1 MGSWEARRGPRW
13 GAGEAE
19 GCVAELER
27 LRAEGGTVRGET
39 VLTVLLALPSADEGG
54 GAAAADAPGA
64 PSGASP
70 PGAPGAPRQRLLA
83 LLAES
88 LEERGRMG
96 FEELEYYLK
105 GLAQAGAAPLEPGG
119 ALRRL
124 VQAQV
129 QLPEGR
135 RKKLELARFLGL
147 IDSLG
152 LDPTFGPL
160 DPPILNG
167 LLLCAPSPRLL
178 LGLVR
183 GYGPAFSFVNSCT
196 AVHRL
201 AKLPQCRRAR
211 LARRRLRQR
220 PLGRVPG
227 RGAHLLAV
235 GDAEDEFKSTPEFG
249 ELLGIVDCHLDQYD
263 AQGLSM
269 VWWGF
274 SQLGYVPP
282 QGFVERFEQNCAR
295 LVGRTNVQAVS
306 NILWGYSVQRLT
318 PSPDLLAIYTARL
331 EACAERGMFSGQH
344 VANSLYALAHFGG
357 TSAAGLPASVLHAL
371 EGEVERLAEGL
382 LCCELVMVLVAFKR
396 LGMNPQPS
404 VMEALEEQLLK
415 KVPYFKH
422 RELTLALWSLSQLGH
437 QVPDD
442 LMNEFSLRIP
452 GVLQDEACEAE
463 DVARVFY
470 AYAKMSYTP
479 PAVQLE
485 GLRRALEVHMER
497 LEPNHVCCV
506 AWAVATMPDAFVACL
521 ARPGRAAT
529 PGAPPLSLMDRLCET
544 AADRVSEFD
553 MGQLV
558 WLMWSL
564 ATLNLNVEPRNM
576 SRFMQEIDSRM
587 YYVSESDLVGLLWA
601 AARLNFS
608 AYGALGNSIFQRS
621 EEAAQ
626 YHLHKMSPG
635 KITSLLWSYAT
646 AAYVPRQELVQA
658 MLGRFRAQRLE
669 FYPLQIERVSWA
681 TKRLRELQA
690 EQQGV
695 AAGEEAPLGEAA
707 QGEVQPSPEE
717 ALEGETRADV
727 PLKAGAP
734 VLD

>member
-1 MGSWEARRGPRW
+1 M
-13 GAGEAE
+13 
-19 GCVAELER
+19 
-27 LRAEGGTVRGET
+27 RGET
-39 VLTVLLALPSADEGG
+39 VLTALLSLPSEEEGSW
-54 GAAAADAPGA
+54 AAAQAVPLARASPDAP
-64 PSGASP
+64 S
-70 PGAPGAPRQRLLA
+70 APRQRLLA

-119 ALRRL
+119 ELRRL

-152 LDPTFGPL
+152 LDPAFGPL

-183 GYGPAFSFVNSCT
+183 GYGEAFSFVNSCT

-249 ELLGIVDCHLDQYD
+249 ELLRIVDCHLDQYD

-282 QGFVERFEQNCAR
+282 HGFVERFEQNCAR

-306 NILWGYSVQRLT
+306 NILWGYSLQRLT

-357 TSAAGLPASVLHAL
+357 SSAAGLPASVLDAL

-396 LGMNPQPS
+396 LGMDPQPS

-415 KVPYFKH
+415 KIPFFKH

-437 QVPDD
+437 QVPDA
-442 LMNEFSLRIP
+442 LMDEFSRRIP
-452 GVLQDEACEAE
+452 SVLQDEACEAE
-463 DVARVFY
+463 DIARVFY

-506 AWAVATMPDAFVACL
+506 AWAVATMPNAFAACL
-521 ARPGRAAT
+521 ARPGRAAMPT
-529 PGAPPLSLMDRLCET
+529 GAAPASLMDRLCST
-544 AADRVSEFD
+544 AASRVSEFD

-564 ATLNLNVEPRNM
+564 ATLNLNVGPRNM
-576 SRFMQEIDSRM
+576 SLFMQEIDSRM
-587 YYVSESDLVGLLWA
+587 YYVSESDLVGLMWA

-621 EEAAQ
+621 EEAAH

-635 KITSLLWSYAT
+635 KVTSLLWSYAT

-658 MLGRFRAQRLE
+658 MLSRFRAQRLE

-681 TKRLRELQA
+681 TRRLRELQA
-690 EQQGV
+690 ERQG
-695 AAGEEAPLGEAA
+695 ARAGEEAPLGTMAGAE
-707 QGEVQPSPEE
+707 EVPPPPGE
-717 ALEGETRADV
+717 ALELEGRADV
-727 PLKAGAP
+727 PLKAGAQ
-734 VLD
+734 LFD